1 MCSKMSNENGQTLM
15 ELIVV
20 ILISVLVIGA
30 LVFATIA
37 SLRNAQFAKNQ
48 AQATKL
54 AQEGLERVKV
64 IRERDEVGKIVY
76 TIPPGANQFSD
87 LWGITLTCPDN
98 CYFVFDASGRLSSTV
113 ASAFEQI
120 ASSDHRRQVTLED
133 GSDGQFEK
141 KVTIIVEWTDHAGD
155 HQSRLES
162 ILSRL

>member
-1 MCSKMSNENGQTLM
+1 MSNKGQTLI
-15 ELIVV
+15 EFIVV
-20 ILISVLVIGA
+20 ISVALIVLSALTFAIISVI
-30 LVFATIA
+30 
-37 SLRNAQFAKNQ
+37 RNAQFAQ
-48 AQATKL
+48 SSAQATKL